1 MIKKLERRNYMK
13 VKELIEILEGY
24 KKDAEF
30 MYWDAEENRHYPP
43 VISIAYKNKDKGKEK
58 IIEVDRYC

>member
-1 MIKKLERRNYMK
+1 MK